1 MLRFLYYILI
11 ITLFSNCRNGEK
23 PLFQALT
30 AKESGIDFKNQLIYT
45 DSLTV
50 LEFEYMFNGAGVG
63 LIDVNNDGLQDIFFA
78 GNMVSCRLYL
88 NKGNLKFEDIT
99 EKAGLK
105 TVGWNYGVSI
115 VDINNDGFKDIYVC
129 KAGYRKTPPDQMQN
143 QFFINNGN
151 NTFTDKAAE
160 MGLNEDGYDIQ
171 TAFFDYDKD
180 GDLDMYLLKNAF
192 VNYNR
197 NNSRPKE
204 ITGKAASTDKLYRN
218 NGNMTFTDVSKETG
232 ITYEGFGLGVSICDL
247 NEDDYPDIYVS
258 NDFLT
263 NDLVY
268 INNKNGTFTN
278 KAHDLLKHETYNG
291 MGNDV
296 ADYNNDGHSDIMVL
310 DMLPQDNFR
319 WKMTMMGN
327 NYDEFQQ
334 NMSFG
339 YEPQYVRNTLQLNN
353 GDGSFSEIGQLAG
366 VHATDWSWSPLFA
379 DYDNDGK
386 KDLMIAN
393 GYRQDVTNLDF
404 IIYGKRTLFMGSPE
418 ANRKDRL
425 DELKK
430 LPGIKLHN
438 FMYQNNGD
446 LTFKDVSEKW
456 GFSTPTFSNGAAY
469 ADLDNDGDLDM
480 IFNNLDSESQI
491 YENKSN
497 QINPK
502 TAYLRFG
509 LQGNTPNRDGFGAK
523 IWLWQRDSLQFQY
536 FSPVRGYLSTV
547 EPFVHFGLLQGAVDS
562 MKIRWADGKEQLIK
576 NPKPNQC
583 LILKQ
588 NEAINPQNPPKNKPN
603 TLLFQECAN
612 DFKINYQHQE
622 DEYVDFK
629 TQPLLQTMHSRLG
642 PSLAVGDINGD
653 GLEDF
658 YAGAGAGFKGQ
669 LFIQQKNNTFSS
681 KNLPETNASDDMGAL
696 LFDADKDED
705 LDLYIVSGGSS
716 LKKNNDPIYQHR
728 LYVNDGNGNYTRA
741 ALPASVNSSGSSIV
755 AADYDKD
762 GDLDLFVGGRVS
774 SGEYPIAP
782 KSFLLQNESEKGSIK
797 FLDITP
803 KELSQIG
810 MVTSALWTDFDNDG
824 WVDLVLVGEFMPIT
838 FIKNE
843 AGKLNPNPQSTIPNS
858 SGWWNSL
865 VAGDFDKDGD
875 IDYIAGNLGLN
886 TQWKASTKE
895 PVCVYGKDYD
905 KNGRIDPLICHYVDG
920 VEQMFHARD
929 DINKQMTP
937 MRGRFRDYSSYAKTP
952 FKEAFR
958 EDELSDAYILRCE
971 KLASTY
977 IENLGNGKFVTRDLP
992 LSAQISPIFGM
1003 LCDDF
1008 DGDGNLDVLSVGN
1021 SFSTEVNAGRYD
1033 AQGSLLLKGDGK
1045 GHFVADRKQ
1054 LNLGGDNKSI
1064 VQLTTNNNTSLIL
1077 VGSNTEKL
1085 KIFKHKNATA
1095 TKNIP
1100 SQASYALITGINGK
1114 QYKQEF
1120 YYGNSYL
1127 SQSSRKVKID
1137 AKVFDFRSRE
1147 IHFPPSTSRK

>member
-218 NGNMTFTDVSKETG
+218 NGNLTFTDVSKETG

-469 ADLDNDGDLDM
+469 ADLDNDGDLEM

-509 LQGNTPNRDGFGAK
+509 LQGNTPNKDGFGAK

-576 NPKPNQC
+576 NPKSNQC

-681 KNLPETNASDDMGAL
+681 KNLPETNTADDMGAL

-728 LYVNDGNGNYTRA
+728 LYMNDGKGNYTRA

-843 AGKLNPNPQSTIPNS
+843 AGKLNPNPQSPIPNS

-886 TQWKASTKE
+886 TQWKASPKE
-895 PVCVYGKDYD
+895 PVCIYGKDYD
-905 KNGRIDPLICHYVDG
+905 KNGRIDPLMCHYVDG

-958 EDELSDAYILRCE
+958 ADELSDAYILRCE

-1077 VGSNTEKL
+1077 IGSNAEKL
-1085 KIFKHKNATA
+1085 KVFKHKNATS

-1100 SQASYALITGINGK
+1100 SQASYAMITDINGK
-1114 QYKQEF
+1114 EYKQEF

-1137 AKVFDFRSRE
+1137 TNVKLIELYDF
-1147 IHFPPSTSRK
+1147 FGKKL